1 MRKLKSSM
9 RITVCMA
16 NAFKYYSVAYSV
28 YYLQKSEFN
37 LAIFIKS
44 EFKSLII

>member
-1 MRKLKSSM
+1 M

-16 NAFKYYSVAYSV
+16 NAFKYYSV

-44 EFKSLII
+44 EFKSLIF